1 MKLILCVV
9 LIITIICWLSFLI
22 IKQTKD
28 LEKQFEDLQLE
39 GIEQN
44 KRLIALEKRVKQLE
58 TGSIDEKRDSCRENK
73 TSYKPI
79 RRNR

>member
-9 LIITIICWLSFLI
+9 LIIAIICYLTVLVMRQENNL
-22 IKQTKD
+22 KK
-28 LEKQFEDLQLE
+28 KVEDLQSE
-39 GIEQN
+39 NIEQN
-44 KRLIALEKRVKQLE
+44 KRLIVLEKRVKQLE
-58 TGSIDEKRDSCRENK
+58 NRSIDEKRDNSRENK

>member
-9 LIITIICWLSFLI
+9 LIITVVCYLTVLVMRQENNLK
-22 IKQTKD
+22 KQV
-28 LEKQFEDLQLE
+28 EDLQE
-39 GIEQN
+39 ENTEQN

-58 TGSIDEKRDSCRENK
+58 TGSIDEERDSRRENK

>member
-9 LIITIICWLSFLI
+9 LIIAIICYLTVLVMRNENNLK
-22 IKQTKD
+22 KQA
-28 LEKQFEDLQLE
+28 EDLQSE
-39 GIEQN
+39 NIEQN
-44 KRLIALEKRVKQLE
+44 KRLIALEKRVKKLE
-58 TGSIDEKRDSCRENK
+58 IGSIDEERDNCRENK